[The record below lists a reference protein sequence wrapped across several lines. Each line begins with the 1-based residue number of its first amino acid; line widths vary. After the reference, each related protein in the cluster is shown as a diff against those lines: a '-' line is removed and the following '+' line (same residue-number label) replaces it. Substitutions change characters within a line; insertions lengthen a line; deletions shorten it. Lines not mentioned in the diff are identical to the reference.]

1 MLCIARCECLPGRL
15 YARFFRCPVVLT
27 VLQAVRIDKVITVAT
42 GYADVSAHIIQSI
55 PPDGIPDALQ
65 PLKAGH
71 WAFPFWVFGSLV
83 LSIALTGIRKRS
95 VS

>member
-1 MLCIARCECLPGRL
+1 MT
-15 YARFFRCPVVLT
+15 LT

-42 GYADVSAHIIQSI
+42 GYADVSVHISKVSRL
-55 PPDGIPDALQ
+55 AKCLMSFQ

-83 LSIALTGIRKRS
+83 LSIALTGIRKRKAS
-95 VS
+95 